1 LWENKGKIL
10 ELNVRRHMNRRRSKG
25 EKKRLYNNLVKDFEI
40 EYSPKDKQT
49 KRLFKQWSETI
60 LPGSLR
66 GT

>member
-1 LWENKGKIL
+1 
-10 ELNVRRHMNRRRSKG
+10 MNRRRSKG